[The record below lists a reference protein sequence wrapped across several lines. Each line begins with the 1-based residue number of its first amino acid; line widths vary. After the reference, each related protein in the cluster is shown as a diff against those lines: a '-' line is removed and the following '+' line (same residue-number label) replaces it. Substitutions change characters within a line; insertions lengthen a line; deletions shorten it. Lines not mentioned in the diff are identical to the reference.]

1 MTGVRGRLPDPGSSR
16 RDHRREWRRESL
28 WLWPAVAT
36 VVASV
41 AAILLVDDVGSFFGH
56 TRLFST
62 NIDDAR
68 ALLGTIAASILTFT
82 GVVFSITLV
91 ALQMASTQF
100 TPRVLRMFVRKPVT
114 KAALTSFIATFVYSL
129 VVLSRLGTSP
139 AVPVTAVG
147 LSFVLVLVSVFVFV
161 VFVHSTVR
169 SMRVTYVISSI
180 HRETLRSIGTT
191 FPSVDRTVEAGPP
204 ALVDDPT
211 VIRFEHR
218 GVVLDGIQSARLVH
232 LAREHGCVLRLLVGV
247 GTYVSTGL
255 PVAEAHGGTAPGLRD
270 LLACCDLAPVRTLY
284 QDAAYG
290 VRQLVDIAAR
300 ALSPAVND
308 PTTANQALD
317 RLGDLL
323 AAIAGRP
330 DPTPYVVD
338 ADHTVRLVT
347 VVPTWQR
354 MLDLSLR
361 EIGVYGA
368 TDPQVTRRLIAVLD
382 DLAAVVPPERT
393 ASVAVHRELLVR
405 EVTRLTADEEA
416 RRWALTPDRTG
427 AG

>member
-1 MTGVRGRLPDPGSSR
+1 
-16 RDHRREWRRESL
+16 
-28 WLWPAVAT
+28 
-36 VVASV
+36 
-41 AAILLVDDVGSFFGH
+41 
-56 TRLFST
+56 
-62 NIDDAR
+62 
-68 ALLGTIAASILTFT
+68 
-82 GVVFSITLV
+82 
-91 ALQMASTQF
+91 
-100 TPRVLRMFVRKPVT
+100 MFVRKPVT

-139 AVPVTAVG
+139 NVPVTAVG

-284 QDAAYG
+284 QDAPTRPSTAWATSWPPSPG
-290 VRQLVDIAAR
+290 GRTRRPMSSTPTTRSGWSPWCPPGSGCSTCPSGRSVSTAR
-300 ALSPAVND
+300 PTPRSPA
-308 PTTANQALD
+308 A
-317 RLGDLL
+317 
-323 AAIAGRP
+323 
-330 DPTPYVVD
+330 
-338 ADHTVRLVT
+338 
-347 VVPTWQR
+347 
-354 MLDLSLR
+354 
-361 EIGVYGA
+361 
-368 TDPQVTRRLIAVLD
+368 
-382 DLAAVVPPERT
+382 
-393 ASVAVHRELLVR
+393 
-405 EVTRLTADEEA
+405 
-416 RRWALTPDRTG
+416 
-427 AG
+427 